1 MTLDDDLKTR
11 LNAEIGR
18 AHYTYERY
26 NVDYTFALVYH
37 EKDIELDLLGSYVR
51 VSDKL
56 VRISESLHFVI
67 YNFTTQDDAYQASK
81 NLLNN
86 LDKHFDS
93 TNSCIAIDAPVKT
106 DSTHMVM
113 NKLDQIL
120 QETKKS
126 SVSRI
131 EYGDILDNAL

>member
-1 MTLDDDLKTR
+1 MKLDEDLKTR

-26 NVDYTFALVYH
+26 KVDYTFALVYH
-37 EKDIELDLLGSYVR
+37 EKDIELDVLGSYVR

-56 VRISESLHFVI
+56 VRIDENMHFVI
-67 YNFTTQDDAYQASK
+67 YNFTTQDDAYKASK

-86 LDKHFDS
+86 LDNHFHS
-93 TNSCIAIDAPVKT
+93 TKSCIAVDAPAKT
-106 DSTHMVM
+106 DTTHMVL

-120 QETKKS
+120 QETKRS

-131 EYGDILDNAL
+131 EYEDILDNAL